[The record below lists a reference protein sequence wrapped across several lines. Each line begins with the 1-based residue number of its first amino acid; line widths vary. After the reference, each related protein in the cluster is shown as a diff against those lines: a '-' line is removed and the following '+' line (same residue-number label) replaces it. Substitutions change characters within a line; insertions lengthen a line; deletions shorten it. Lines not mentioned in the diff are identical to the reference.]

1 MQLSDYLI
9 LAGVAL
15 LIIAALRA
23 CFKRRKKGGCS
34 CGCCGCCGCS
44 GCSGGSGST
53 GCSGCSGCSGCEGK
67 DKK

>member
-34 CGCCGCCGCS
+34 CGCGCGC
-44 GCSGGSGST
+44 
-53 GCSGCSGCSGCEGK
+53 CSGCESK